1 MAFSLKE
8 LTDSGHKAPGKILH
22 HNETI
27 IKIKVRAHPT
37 FSAEEKINFLWEDK
51 RKPRKERMALSVKLK
66 SLALTL

>member
-37 FSAEEKINFLWEDK
+37 FSSEEKISFLWEDK
-51 RKPRKERMALSVKLK
+51 GKARKEWP
-66 SLALTL
+66 